1 MWLDRAFRD
10 RHRLTLSFAWT
21 PTHPPTPTL
30 QTFLKA
36 ICANWFVCLAVW
48 QCLGANSFGGK
59 FIACLGPVSAFVCI
73 G

>member
-1 MWLDRAFRD
+1 MLGAPSPPGSNPDPTLRLAF
-10 RHRLTLSFAWT
+10 
-21 PTHPPTPTL
+21 PPPTPVRL

-48 QCLGANSFGGK
+48 QALGANSMGGK
-59 FIACLGPVSAFVCI
+59 FVACLGPVSAFVCI

>member
-1 MWLDRAFRD
+1 MPHNALPLHCPPLPCSSPVRAAR
-10 RHRLTLSFAWT
+10 
-21 PTHPPTPTL
+21 L

-48 QCLGANSFGGK
+48 QALGTSSMGGK